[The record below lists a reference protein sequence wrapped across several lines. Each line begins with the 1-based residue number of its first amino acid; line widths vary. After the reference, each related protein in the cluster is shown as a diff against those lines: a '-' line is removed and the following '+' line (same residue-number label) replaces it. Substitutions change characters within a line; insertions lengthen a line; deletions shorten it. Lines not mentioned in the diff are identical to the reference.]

1 MNSAL
6 LAQKGKEGISLYGLF
21 VTISSVKITHWSLEY
36 RQSPLMN
43 ELIPIPAS
51 AHS

>member
-1 MNSAL
+1 MNSVL
-6 LAQKGKEGISLYGLF
+6 LAQNGKRGVSLCELF
-21 VTISSVKITHWSLEY
+21 VTVSFVKIPHWSLEY

-51 AHS
+51 ADC